1 MEIGCNIGASEILA
15 IQSKGRLNKKTKA
28 PDSRSVTESGSRRY
42 YIAQIVSR
50 LAQCHGHRN
59 FMGATLK
66 QYWAKRDRPARV
78 HFRGDVSPPIGRLK
92 LARTLPLAVLLLVCA
107 VSGLQAQNKRLLAYY
122 PSRARH
128 GDLPFSADTIPFN
141 KLTHIDHAF
150 LSLNAKN
157 DGSLTIP
164 PDLLEPE
171 LIKKAHAAGVKVMV
185 SLGGDVAPFTAVSA
199 NAAARTA
206 LAKNIRDFVVANG
219 YDGVDLDWEYPEG
232 LEQRSDCTLL
242 MLTIR
247 KELPAPRYLLSMA
260 TSGDPTR
267 AQEGSYDFEALSQ
280 ILDFINVMTYDFHG
294 PWTKHAGHNSA
305 LFQSPHDP
313 GHNDGSLATSI
324 DIYVNYFHVP
334 PGMLNIGTGFYG
346 YELTTANGLWD
357 PCEKCDSTTFSRSYG
372 TYIKPRIGGLGWKR
386 EFDADAQAPYLV
398 RSSGSERGFITYD
411 DAESTARKVEY
422 VLGKRQLGGVFTWA
436 LGGHFG
442 DYDGHS
448 EDLLDAMF
456 NTFKKYQP
464 LPAQPENPTAAYFPT
479 VSSK

>member
-1 MEIGCNIGASEILA
+1 MKE
-15 IQSKGRLNKKTKA
+15 
-28 PDSRSVTESGSRRY
+28 RR
-42 YIAQIVSR
+42 A
-50 LAQCHGHRN
+50 
-59 FMGATLK
+59 K
-66 QYWAKRDRPARV
+66 QDMAARV
-78 HFRGDVSPPIGRLK
+78 RFRGDASHPIACFNLH
-92 LARTLPLAVLLLVCA
+92 RTLPLAALLLICM
-107 VSGLQAQNKRLLAYY
+107 VSGLRAQNKRLLAYY
-122 PSRARH
+122 PSRGRH
-128 GDLPFSADTIPFN
+128 GELPYSADTIPFN

-150 LSLNAKN
+150 LTLSAKN
-157 DGSLTIP
+157 DGGLTVP

-171 LIKKAHAAGVKVMV
+171 LIAKAHAAGVKVMI
-185 SLGGDVAPFTAVSA
+185 SLGGDAAPFAVVSA
-199 NAAARTA
+199 DPVTRAT
-206 LAKNIRDFVVANG
+206 LAKNIRDFVITNR

-260 TSGDPTR
+260 TSGDPMR
-267 AQEGSYDFEALSQ
+267 AEEGSYDFEALSQ
-280 ILDFINVMTYDFHG
+280 ILDFLNVMTYDFHG

-305 LFQSPHDP
+305 LFQSSRDP

-334 PGMLNIGTGFYG
+334 PEKLNIGTGFYG
-346 YELTTANGLWD
+346 YEFTTANGLWD
-357 PCEKCDSTTFSRSYG
+357 PCEKCDSSTFSRSYG
-372 TYIKPRIGGLGWKR
+372 TYIKPRINALGWKR

-398 RSSGSERGFITYD
+398 RSSGSEPGFITYD

-436 LGGHFG
+436 IGGHFG

-456 NTFKKYQP
+456 NTFKRYQS
-464 LPAQPENPTAAYFPT
+464 LPVKSEKSEAEH
-479 VSSK
+479 